1 MHCTKVA
8 WSLVVVVDS
17 IYLFWWMVVVE
28 VVEVVVAVR
37 VHAASRTSIHLNT
50 LIPWATTI

>member
-17 IYLFWWMVVVE
+17 IYLFWWME
-28 VVEVVVAVR
+28 VVEVEVAVR

-50 LIPWATTI
+50 LIPWTTTI